1 MQSEIN
7 VFIDKGEGHVKI
19 VLPAEMMI
27 YDAQGNEVM
36 RPTTVEDIVGY
47 YVTLVEAIKGSGH
60 ELGREAPRSFGGGGQ
75 KARPEDPPPAGVTVP
90 EHDGQKC
97 IFKPAFVNPKTSK
110 QVSAKFV
117 CRAGEACTGKV
128 GQYPWSVWLDAWM
141 REQNEGA

>member
-1 MQSEIN
+1 MPAEIN
-7 VFIDKGEGHVKI
+7 VFLDKGEGHIKYT
-19 VLPAEMMI
+19 LPDQLDAFDAE
-27 YDAQGNEVM
+27 GNEILRPVTPEDAVM
-36 RPTTVEDIVGY
+36 VY
-47 YVTLVEAIKGSGH
+47 NTLVEAIKGSGH

-128 GQYPWSVWLDAWM
+128 GGYPWSVWLDAWM